1 VSDVG
6 PDATSGAVEPVEAS
20 GPVDAP
26 VHHAD
31 PPASTL
37 WTLTEA
43 ERHAN
48 VTRKTLRTMAEGG
61 KLPGAHQDGRGR
73 WLIPAQA
80 LGAAGVM
87 ARTTPPDAP
96 AVPSGNPAG
105 APAPVPAAPDPETLR
120 RLAVAEALADERAR
134 TIEDLRATVERLSR
148 AMLPAAPGRPAGG
161 RLPGNVTLWV
171 GGAIV
176 TLLAV
181 AALVVALYR

>member
-6 PDATSGAVEPVEAS
+6 PDATSGAVSPADAS
-20 GPVDAP
+20 GPVDAV

-37 WTLTEA
+37 WTLTQAEA
-43 ERHAN
+43 HAT
-48 VTRKTLRTMAEGG
+48 VTRKTLRKLAIEE
-61 KLPGAHQDGRGR
+61 KLPGAVLDARGR
-73 WLIPAQA
+73 WLIPPQA
-80 LGAAGVM
+80 LGAAGLM
-87 ARTTPPDAP
+87 RRTTGPD
-96 AVPSGNPAG
+96 NPAPDSG
-105 APAPVPAAPDPETLR
+105 TPAARLAPVPAGPDPETLR

-176 TLLAV
+176 TVVAV
-181 AALVVALYR
+181 LALVVALYR